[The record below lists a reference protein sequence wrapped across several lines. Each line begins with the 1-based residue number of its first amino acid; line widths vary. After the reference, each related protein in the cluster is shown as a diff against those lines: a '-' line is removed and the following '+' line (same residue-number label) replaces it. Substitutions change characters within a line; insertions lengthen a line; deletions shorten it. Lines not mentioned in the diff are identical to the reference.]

1 VSPSD
6 KPREPLLEVEH
17 LSMRFDGL
25 VAVDDLSFT
34 AHRDEITAIIGPNG
48 AGKTTVFNCLTGFYK
63 PKGGSIRLGGR
74 PIAGLPPHRIT
85 ALGLARTFQNIR
97 LFKEMSVLENVMSGQ
112 HCRSRHGIVSA
123 ILHLPAQRREEA
135 KIRAVGMRWLDFV
148 GIAEHAHR
156 LAGGLSYGDQR
167 RLELARALASTPE
180 LILLDE
186 PAAGLNE
193 REKLDLVHLIRRIR
207 DETGVTVLLIEH
219 DMGLVMQ
226 VSEKIVV
233 FDYGQKIADG
243 APEAVRADPR
253 VIEAY
258 LGTED

>member
-1 VSPSD
+1 MA
-6 KPREPLLEVEH
+6 LLEVRD
-17 LSMRFDGL
+17 LR
-25 VAVDDLSFT
+25 LSFGGLKVLQ
-34 AHRDEITAIIGPNG
+34 DISFSVEKGAINSLIGPNG
-48 AGKTTVFNCLTGFYK
+48 AGKTSLFNCLTGFYK

-74 PIAGLPPHRIT
+74 PITGLPPHRIT

-97 LFKEMSVLENVMSGQ
+97 LFKEMSVLENAMSGQ

-123 ILHLPAQRREEA
+123 ILHLPSQRREEERIHA
-135 KIRAVGMRWLDFV
+135 GGMRWLDFV

-180 LILLDE
+180 IILLDE

-207 DETGVTVLLIEH
+207 DETGITVLLIEH

-243 APEAVRADPR
+243 TPEAVRADPK

>member
-1 VSPSD
+1 MA
-6 KPREPLLEVEH
+6 LLEVKD
-17 LSMRFDGL
+17 LC
-25 VAVDDLSFT
+25 LSFGGLRVL
-34 AHRDEITAIIGPNG
+34 HEISFSVEKGLINSLIGPNG
-48 AGKTTVFNCLTGFYK
+48 AGKTSLFNCLTGFYK
-63 PKGGSIRLGGR
+63 PKSGSIRLAGR
-74 PIAGLPPHRIT
+74 SIAGKPPHRIT
-85 ALGLARTFQNIR
+85 AFGLARTFQNIR
-97 LFKEMSVLENVMSGQ
+97 LFKEMSVLQNVMSGQ
-112 HCRSRHGIVSA
+112 HCRTHHGIISA
-123 ILHLPAQRREEA
+123 ILHLPSQRREEE
-135 KIRAVGMRWLDFV
+135 KIHAVGMRWLDFV
-148 GIAEHAHR
+148 GIGEHAHR

-233 FDYGQKIADG
+233 FDHGQKIADST
-243 APEAVRADPR
+243 PEAVRADPK

>member
-1 VSPSD
+1 MA
-6 KPREPLLEVEH
+6 LLEVKD
-17 LSMRFDGL
+17 LR
-25 VAVDDLSFT
+25 LSFGGLNVL
-34 AHRDEITAIIGPNG
+34 HDVSFSVEKGAINSLIGPNG
-48 AGKTTVFNCLTGFYK
+48 AGKTSLFNCLTGFYK
-63 PKGGSIRLGGR
+63 PKGGSISLAGHR
-74 PIAGLPPHRIT
+74 ITGLPPHRIT
-85 ALGLARTFQNIR
+85 ERGLARTFQNIR
-97 LFKEMSVLENVMSGQ
+97 LFKEMTVLENVMSGQ
-112 HCRSRHGIVSA
+112 HCRTRYGLVSA
-123 ILHLPAQRREEA
+123 ILHLPAQRREEEE
-135 KIRAVGMRWLDFV
+135 IRAVSLRWLDFV
-148 GIAEHAHR
+148 GISEHAPR

-233 FDYGQKIADG
+233 FDHGQKIADG
-243 APEAVRADPR
+243 TPEAVRADPK

>member
-1 VSPSD
+1 M
-6 KPREPLLEVEH
+6 PLLEVSN
-17 LSMRFDGL
+17 LR
-25 VAVDDLSFT
+25 LSFGGLKVLQ
-34 AHRDEITAIIGPNG
+34 DISFSVDKGAINSLIGPNG
-48 AGKTTVFNCLTGFYK
+48 AGKTSLFNCLTGFYK

-74 PIAGLPPHRIT
+74 PITGLPPHRIT

-112 HCRSRHGIVSA
+112 HCRSHHGIVSA
-123 ILHLPAQRREEA
+123 ILHLPSQRREEEQ
-135 KIRAVGMRWLDFV
+135 IRAVGMRWLDFV
-148 GIAEHAHR
+148 GIQEHAHR

-243 APEAVRADPR
+243 TPEAVRADPR

-258 LGTED
+258 LGTEE

>member
-1 VSPSD
+1 MA
-6 KPREPLLEVEH
+6 LLEVH
-17 LSMRFDGL
+17 DLQ
-25 VAVDDLSFT
+25 LSFGGLKVLQ
-34 AHRDEITAIIGPNG
+34 DISFSVEKGAINSLIGPNG
-48 AGKTTVFNCLTGFYK
+48 AGKTSLFNCLTGFYK

-74 PIAGLPPHRIT
+74 PITGLPPHRIT

-97 LFKEMSVLENVMSGQ
+97 LFKEMSVLENAMSGQ
-112 HCRSRHGIVSA
+112 HCRSSHGIVSA
-123 ILHLPAQRREEA
+123 ILHLPSQRREED
-135 KIRAVGMRWLDFV
+135 KIRAVGMQWLDFV
-148 GIAEHAHR
+148 GLQDQAHR

-193 REKLDLVHLIRRIR
+193 REKLDLVHLIRRVR

-258 LGTED
+258 LGTEE

>member
-1 VSPSD
+1 
-6 KPREPLLEVEH
+6 
-17 LSMRFDGL
+17 
-25 VAVDDLSFT
+25 
-34 AHRDEITAIIGPNG
+34 
-48 AGKTTVFNCLTGFYK
+48 
-63 PKGGSIRLGGR
+63 
-74 PIAGLPPHRIT
+74 
-85 ALGLARTFQNIR
+85 
-97 LFKEMSVLENVMSGQ
+97 
-112 HCRSRHGIVSA
+112 
-123 ILHLPAQRREEA
+123 
-135 KIRAVGMRWLDFV
+135 MRWLDFV
-148 GIAEHAHR
+148 GIEQHAHR
-156 LAGGLSYGDQR
+156 QAGGLSYGDQR
-167 RLELARALASTPE
+167 RLELARALASTPA

-243 APEAVRADPR
+243 TPEAVRADPR

>member
-1 VSPSD
+1 MA
-6 KPREPLLEVEH
+6 LLEVRD
-17 LSMRFDGL
+17 LR
-25 VAVDDLSFT
+25 LSFGGLKVLQ
-34 AHRDEITAIIGPNG
+34 DISFSVEKGAINSLIGPNG
-48 AGKTTVFNCLTGFYK
+48 AGKTSLFNCLTGFYK
-63 PKGGSIRLGGR
+63 PKGGSIQLGGQ
-74 PIAGLPPHRIT
+74 PITGLPPHRIT

-97 LFKEMSVLENVMSGQ
+97 LFKEMSVLENAMSGQ
-112 HCRSRHGIVSA
+112 HCRSRHGIVAA
-123 ILHLPAQRREEA
+123 ILHLPSQRHEEERIRE
-135 KIRAVGMRWLDFV
+135 VGMRWLDFV

-243 APEAVRADPR
+243 APEAVRADPK
-253 VIEAY
+253 VIQAY